1 MPRFQDIPQM
11 TIAHYSVTR
20 PWRNLAENLEKWGD
34 RDNKLDLNPEYQ
46 RGNVWTK
53 KQKTAY
59 IEYIMRGGI
68 SGRDIFWNC
77 PGWMNDFRGP
87 MELVDGKQ
95 RVTAVLEFQENKF
108 KVFGHYFREYTD
120 KLDWVRHHFLF
131 YVNDL
136 ENREDIIQWYLDLNS
151 GMPHKRKDIQKA
163 ENLLNEL
170 KSETN

>member
-11 TIAHYSVTR
+11 TIAYYSVNQ
-20 PWRNLAENLEKWGD
+20 PWRDLAERLSKWG
-34 RDNKLDLNPEYQ
+34 NINGEIDLNPDYQ

-53 KQKTAY
+53 KQKIAY
-59 IEYIMRGGI
+59 IEYVLRGGI

-77 PGWMNDFRGP
+77 PGWMGNFRGP

-108 KVFGHYFREYTD
+108 KVFGYYFREYSD
-120 KLDWVRHHFLF
+120 ELDYVGHWFLF
-131 YVNDL
+131 YVNNL

-151 GMPHKRKDIQKA
+151 GTPHKRKDIQKA
-163 ENLLNEL
+163 ENLLKEL
-170 KSETN
+170 KGGII